1 MKIKYIKGIVLFLVG
16 VVLLSSHPAQARRV
30 REGEAV
36 AVLVNRD
43 VKIEELSVAQLEAI
57 YRILPEGSR

>member
-1 MKIKYIKGIVLFLVG
+1 MKLIRQIILIVVAAIF
-16 VVLLSSHPAQARRV
+16 LSSHPAQARRV